1 MNTTLWILQ
10 SVIAFVF
17 MYSGINKSIFSEK
30 KLVASGQTGV
40 EGLPLV
46 LIRFIGIS
54 EIFGAVGIILP
65 LLLHTIP
72 ILTAVSAI
80 CFAVIMI
87 PAARIHY
94 KRHEFKNVFINFIIF
109 IVCIFIAY
117 GRIAFT
123 N

>member
-1 MNTTLWILQ
+1 MNTTLWVLQ
-10 SVIAFVF
+10 SLIAFGF

-30 KLVASGQTGV
+30 KLVAMGQTGV
-40 EGLPLV
+40 EGLPLA

-54 EIFGAVGIILP
+54 EILGAVGIILP
-65 LLLHTIP
+65 LLLH
-72 ILTAVSAI
+72 ILPFLTTVSAI

-87 PAARIHY
+87 LAARIHY
-94 KRHEFKNVFINFIIF
+94 KRHEYKSVVFNSVIF
-109 IVCIFIAY
+109 LVCIFIAY